1 MDRIRVGLI
10 GTGFGRH
17 VQMPGF
23 LAVPE
28 FEVVGI
34 CSETKAHA
42 EAAAR
47 TFGVAD
53 ATDDY
58 RALVERDDVDVV
70 SIATP
75 PHLHCSMTLAALD
88 AGKHVLCEKP
98 MALNVAEARAM
109 LDAARSAQRI
119 HAIDHLQR
127 YMPAHQQFRKL
138 VQEGFIGR
146 LRYLVVNVNT
156 GLGLEPTM
164 PWYFHSWRSEKP
176 KGGGMLSGVLSH
188 YIDLV
193 RWCFGEIENVRGHT
207 ATLIDRKPVL
217 SSDYM
222 EGDPTGPDTQTR
234 GEREVTTDDT
244 AVVSGVLQSGGLFT
258 LAGSW
263 SLHQA
268 SGARLEAYG
277 DEGTL
282 VLDSR
287 SSLQGA
293 RRSDKG
299 LREIKP
305 EFVLPEG
312 IQGHV
317 SAFAAQLTELKGTLR
332 GDSAETCYATFEDGL
347 RVQQVIDA
355 VRADR
360 PENWTRLATD

>member
-207 ATLIDRKPVL
+207 ATLIDQKPVL

-222 EGDPTGPDTQTR
+222 EG
-234 GEREVTTDDT
+234 E
-244 AVVSGVLQSGGLFT
+244 LQSGGLFT

-282 VLDSR
+282 VLGSR

-332 GDSAETCYATFEDGL
+332 GDSAGTCYATFEDGL